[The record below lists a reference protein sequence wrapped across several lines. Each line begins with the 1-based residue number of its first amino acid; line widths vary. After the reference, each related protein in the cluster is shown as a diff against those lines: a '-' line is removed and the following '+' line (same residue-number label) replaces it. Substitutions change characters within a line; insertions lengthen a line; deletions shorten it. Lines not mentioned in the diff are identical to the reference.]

1 MQALRLR
8 YVSGMANYDQ
18 YMRFH
23 SRIYMF
29 AATVLLSFAIGAAQ
43 PAAKDTVKERN
54 VRAELNFLA
63 SDAMQGRGSGS
74 QFERITA
81 EYVGSQF
88 AQFGL
93 EPAGEN
99 GWDGKPSFVQ
109 TVNIARRT
117 FAEKPFVKYG
127 PQTFEHGGEMVV
139 LRTNTNAATAEFQ
152 ALAEGAKPKAGA
164 AVLVRAKEGVDQRA
178 AMLAA
183 QNLASAGATIVFL
196 EETPQWRAGWT
207 NFASRLPSFT
217 STNAKAAIT
226 IIVSTNAA
234 NELAKTADGTKIE
247 FGGKLAP
254 TQEQNTWNAIG
265 KLTGSDPGLSS
276 QVILLSS
283 HLDHLGVRQNA
294 PGDDKIFNG
303 ADDDASGTVAVMEL
317 ARVLAAGKQPKRT
330 VYFVCFGSEEAGG
343 YGANYFVNNLP
354 FPKEKLVANL
364 EFEMIGRADAKV
376 KPEELWLTGYE
387 RSNLGPELARRGA
400 KLVQDPHPEENFFQ
414 RSDNYTLARQG
425 IIAHTVSSFG
435 LHTDYHHASDEVRT
449 IDFTHMTRA
458 INSIISPVIWLV
470 NSGFVPAWNEGK
482 KP

>member
-1 MQALRLR
+1 MKF
-8 YVSGMANYDQ
+8 Y
-18 YMRFH
+18 
-23 SRIYMF
+23 SRIYTF
-29 AATVLLSFAIGAAQ
+29 AATILLSISLGLAQ
-43 PAAKDTVKERN
+43 PAIKYAVKERN

-63 SDAMQGRGSGS
+63 SDAMQGRGSGT

-99 GWDGKPSFVQ
+99 GWEGKPSFVQ

-117 FAEKPFVKYG
+117 FAEKPTVKCG
-127 PQTFEHGGEMVV
+127 SRTFEHGGEMVV

-152 ALAEGAKPKAGA
+152 AVAAGTRPKTGA
-164 AVLVRAKEGVDQRA
+164 AVLVRAKDGVDQRA

-183 QNLASAGATIVFL
+183 QNLASAGASIVFL

-217 STNAKAAIT
+217 STSARAAIT
-226 IIVSTNAA
+226 IIVSTDAA
-234 NELAKTADGTKIE
+234 NELVKTPDGTKVE

-254 TQEQNTWNAIG
+254 SQEQNTWNAIG
-265 KLTGSDPGLSS
+265 KLTGSDPRLSS

-283 HLDHLGVRQNA
+283 HLDHLGTRQNA

-317 ARVLAAGKQPKRT
+317 ARVLASGKRPRRT
-330 VYFVCFGSEEAGG
+330 IYFVCFGSEEAGG

-364 EFEMIGRADAKV
+364 EFEMIGRPDAKV
-376 KPEELWLTGYE
+376 KTEELWLTGYD

-400 KLVQDPHPEENFFQ
+400 KLVPDPHPEENFFQ

-449 IDFTHMTRA
+449 IDFMHMTRA
-458 INSIISPVIWLV
+458 INSMVSPVIWLV
-470 NSGFVPAWNEGK
+470 NSGFTPAWNEGK

>member
-1 MQALRLR
+1 MKF
-8 YVSGMANYDQ
+8 Y
-18 YMRFH
+18 
-23 SRIYMF
+23 SRIYTF
-29 AATVLLSFAIGAAQ
+29 AATILLSISLGLAQ
-43 PAAKDTVKERN
+43 PAIKYAVKERN

-63 SDAMQGRGSGS
+63 SDAMQGRGSGT

-99 GWDGKPSFVQ
+99 GWEGKPSFVQ

-117 FAEKPFVKYG
+117 FAEKPTVKCG
-127 PQTFEHGGEMVV
+127 SRTFEHGGEMVV

-152 ALAEGAKPKAGA
+152 AVAAGARPKTGA

-183 QNLASAGATIVFL
+183 QNLASAGASIVFL

-217 STNAKAAIT
+217 SISARAAIT
-226 IIVSTNAA
+226 IIVSTDAA
-234 NELAKTADGTKIE
+234 NELVKTPDGTKVE

-254 TQEQNTWNAIG
+254 SQEQNTWNAIG
-265 KLTGSDPGLSS
+265 KLTGSDPRLSS

-283 HLDHLGVRQNA
+283 HLDHLGTRQNA

-317 ARVLAAGKQPKRT
+317 ARVLASGKRPRRT
-330 VYFVCFGSEEAGG
+330 IYFVCFGSEEAGG

-364 EFEMIGRADAKV
+364 EFEMIGRPDAKV
-376 KPEELWLTGYE
+376 KTEELWLTGYD

-400 KLVQDPHPEENFFQ
+400 KLVPDPHPEENFFQ

-435 LHTDYHHASDEVRT
+435 LHTDYHHSSDEVRT
-449 IDFTHMTRA
+449 IDFMHMTRA
-458 INSIISPVIWLV
+458 INSMVSPVIWLV
-470 NSGFVPAWNEGK
+470 NSGFTPAWNEGK

>member
-1 MQALRLR
+1 MKF
-8 YVSGMANYDQ
+8 Y
-18 YMRFH
+18 
-23 SRIYMF
+23 SRIYTF
-29 AATVLLSFAIGAAQ
+29 AATILLSISLGLAQ
-43 PAAKDTVKERN
+43 PAIKYAVKERN

-63 SDAMQGRGSGS
+63 SDAMQGRGSGT

-99 GWDGKPSFVQ
+99 GWEGKPSFVQ

-117 FAEKPFVKYG
+117 FAEKPTVKCG
-127 PQTFEHGGEMVV
+127 SRTFEHGGEMVV

-152 ALAEGAKPKAGA
+152 AVADGAKPKTGA

-183 QNLASAGATIVFL
+183 QNLASAGASIVFL

-217 STNAKAAIT
+217 STSARAAIT
-226 IIVSTNAA
+226 IIVSTDAA
-234 NELAKTADGTKIE
+234 NELVKTPDGTKVE

-254 TQEQNTWNAIG
+254 SQEQNTWNAIG
-265 KLTGSDPGLSS
+265 KLTGSDPRLSS

-283 HLDHLGVRQNA
+283 HLDHLGTRQNA

-317 ARVLAAGKQPKRT
+317 ARVLASGKRPRRT
-330 VYFVCFGSEEAGG
+330 IYFVCFGSEEAGG

-354 FPKEKLVANL
+354 FSKEKLVANL
-364 EFEMIGRADAKV
+364 EFEMIGRPDAKV
-376 KPEELWLTGYE
+376 KTEELWLTGYD

-400 KLVQDPHPEENFFQ
+400 KLVPDPHPEENFFQ

-435 LHTDYHHASDEVRT
+435 LHTDYHHSSDEVRT
-449 IDFTHMTRA
+449 IDFMHMTRA
-458 INSIISPVIWLV
+458 INSMVSPVIWLV
-470 NSGFVPAWNEGK
+470 NSGFTPAWNEGK